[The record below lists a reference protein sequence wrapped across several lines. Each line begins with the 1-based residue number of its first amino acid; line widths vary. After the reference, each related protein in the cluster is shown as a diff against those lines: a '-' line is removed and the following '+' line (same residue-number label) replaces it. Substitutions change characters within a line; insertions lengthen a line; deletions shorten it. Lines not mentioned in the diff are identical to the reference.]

1 MFILHMESL
10 VLILLQSQAKTK
22 VLNVTPVGFVSP
34 MYLTAT
40 QVESNKGGEF
50 LILYCTPV

>member
-1 MFILHMESL
+1 MSILHMESL

-22 VLNVTPVGFVSP
+22 VSNVTPVGFVSP

-50 LILYCTPV
+50 LIL